1 MKNKRGW
8 GEKENRERHKKNS
21 YSVKISY
28 NFVSIKTSFA
38 AIIMSVKHNGI
49 IIVKP

>member
-1 MKNKRGW
+1 MRNKRGW
-8 GEKENRERHKKNS
+8 GEKENRETQKNS